1 MWELLLYA
9 FRFWR
14 LQKLIVSRFVLMS
27 EADLFLKQ
35 IYKWLI
41 HPGETFSLCCRWGNL
56 PLNQIG
62 MFYLCFSFLLF
73 HSLYQL
79 LFMGPWFPITS
90 FGLQLNFSS
99 GTYYCI
105 LLSIF
110 ESATQDVTS
119 NSISIW
125 NVFLNWK
132 NQIEKRPVF
141 I

>member
-1 MWELLLYA
+1 
-9 FRFWR
+9 
-14 LQKLIVSRFVLMS
+14 
-27 EADLFLKQ
+27 
-35 IYKWLI
+35 
-41 HPGETFSLCCRWGNL
+41 
-56 PLNQIG
+56 
-62 MFYLCFSFLLF
+62 
-73 HSLYQL
+73 
-79 LFMGPWFPITS
+79 MGPWFPITS